1 MGDIRDL
8 HSSERDGDP
17 MLRAMSDATLSAPP
31 EGAVSPV
38 TSQAAI
44 VRPPRR
50 YGLMNGLGTWTLYKR
65 EVQRYL
71 KVWMQTLFAPVITT
85 LLFMTVFKLAFG
97 DRGQLTG
104 DFEGLIYNNFLAPGL
119 VVMGVLQNAFQNTSS
134 SLTISKV
141 QGSQVDFLMPPL
153 SPLELTVGFI
163 GGAATRGIMVGLI
176 SGLAIHF
183 SGLIIWLVTL
193 GQVHVD
199 SLASLN
205 ISHFWAVIYFGAMA
219 SIILGALGAMGGIW
233 ADKFDHLAAVT
244 NFVIVPLT
252 FLSGTFYD
260 IKVMVEPFYTI
271 AHFDPFFYLIDGFR
285 YGFLGVA
292 NSSVMTGVAV
302 SGVLAVLTS
311 AGVWWMFRTGYKL
324 KA

>member
-1 MGDIRDL
+1 MTD
-8 HSSERDGDP
+8 
-17 MLRAMSDATLSAPP
+17 TLMTETA
-31 EGAVSPV
+31 G
-38 TSQAAI
+38 QAASDDLQAARI
-44 VRPPRR
+44 RPPRE
-50 YGLMNGLGTWTLYKR
+50 YGLVNWLGLWTLYKR
-65 EVQRYL
+65 EVGRFI

-119 VVMGVLQNAFQNTSS
+119 VVMAILQNAFQNTSS

-153 SPLELTVGFI
+153 SPLELTIGFI
-163 GGAATRGIMVGLI
+163 AGAATRGLMVAVIAGT
-176 SGLAIHF
+176 AIHF
-183 SGLIIWLVTL
+183 SGTLIWLVTF
-193 GQVHVD
+193 GQVNVD
-199 SLASLN
+199 SLARLDVQ
-205 ISHFWAVIYFGAMA
+205 HVWAVAYFGICAAVM
-219 SIILGALGAMGGIW
+219 LGALGAMGGIW
-233 ADKFDHLAAVT
+233 ADKFDHLAAIT

-260 IKVMVEPFYTI
+260 IKVMIEPFYTI
-271 AHFDPFFYLIDGFR
+271 ALFDPFFYLIDGFR

-292 NSSVMTGVAV
+292 NSDLTVGVPVAGLLAIAASV
-302 SGVLAVLTS
+302 
-311 AGVWWMFRTGYKL
+311 GVWAMFRSGYKL